1 MAYSGYKIITYIDVN
16 PQSPTFNTTRTERV
30 SDTSMCPAP
39 SSDWQQ
45 VSSHC
50 EVDSRGMNTGY
61 FIVTSMDMN
70 LNSPT
75 YGQTRET
82 RTQNLLLCRPQ
93 GTSPKWSINEES
105 SYCQTKIYQPSQV
118 EGETGVFMA
127 SLTDD
132 NRFSPTFGQRIESAL
147 TESDWND
154 GFREAFGDFPC
165 KAPDTSPQV
174 EEVSYA
180 CVLSETSDG
189 QLLKTGEVDV
199 TGIDKNVYSP
209 TYLQSTTVRKEDYDR
224 CPPNNPNKC
233 ACSALTI
240 GLSSVGFDSSGQTK
254 VVGYTLTSG
263 CELSWTPVSWVTI
276 EKVGSVL
283 QMTAGPNT
291 GTSRREAS
299 TTFSVG
305 KNFNCH
311 TLFFSQEPDSP
322 TPPPT
327 PTSAVTINFNG
338 VTGITTGGLMVTG
351 SSYTAE
357 FSLAYNTGTLYGTLV
372 DDPRTSMTFT
382 GQFTT
387 STGGGNIVNACGT
400 EQGEIYAVTS
410 ATWNVSTNTLNVG
423 VSKCTSPTPT
433 TCSVIFHVT
442 NSTTMDLNGSVE
454 VFWGTDMSRSFS
466 FDVDGL
472 SPGSSKNI
480 TKGLT
485 SEQCGQTINT
495 VQFES
500 PSLNTPMN
508 VNGSRMLND
517 GTTINLEVPNS

>member
-1 MAYSGYKIITYIDVN
+1 MAYTGYKIITYIDVN

-39 SSDWQQ
+39 SSDWQE
-45 VSSHC
+45 VSSFC

-75 YGQTRET
+75 YGQTRDT

-93 GTSPKWSINEES
+93 GTSPKWSINEET

-118 EGETGVFMA
+118 EGETGIFMA

-154 GFREAFGDFPC
+154 GFEEAFGEFPC

-189 QLLKTGEVDV
+189 QLLKTGEIDI

-209 TYLQSTTVRKEDYDR
+209 TYLQSTTVRRTDYNR

-233 ACSALTI
+233 ACSALTMTTTTI
-240 GLSSVGFDSSGQTK
+240 SFPQSGTSRTVGF
-254 VVGYTLTSG
+254 TLTSG
-263 CELSWTPVSWVTI
+263 CELAWTPVNWVTI
-276 EKVGSVL
+276 VNNGNGTL
-283 QMTAGPNT
+283 TLTAPSNSGD
-291 GTSRREAS
+291 RREGAII
-299 TTFSVG
+299 FSVG
-305 KNFNCH
+305 KNSNCH
-311 TLFFSQEPDSP
+311 TIFVDQDGSSP
-322 TPPPT
+322 TPPT
-327 PTSAVTINFNG
+327 PS
-338 VTGITTGGLMVTG
+338 
-351 SSYTAE
+351 
-357 FSLAYNTGTLYGTLV
+357 
-372 DDPRTSMTFT
+372 
-382 GQFTT
+382 
-387 STGGGNIVNACGT
+387 
-400 EQGEIYAVTS
+400 
-410 ATWNVSTNTLNVG
+410 
-423 VSKCTSPTPT
+423 
-433 TCSVIFHVT
+433 TCSVVFHVT
-442 NSTTMDLNGSVE
+442 NNTSSDVNGSVE
-454 VFWGTDMSRSFS
+454 IFYGQDTSRSFH

-480 TKGLT
+480 TKALT
-485 SEQCGQTINT
+485 SDQCGQEINT
-495 VQFES
+495 AHFES

-508 VNGSRMLND
+508 VHGSRMLND
-517 GTTINLEVPNS
+517 GTTVNLEIPNS